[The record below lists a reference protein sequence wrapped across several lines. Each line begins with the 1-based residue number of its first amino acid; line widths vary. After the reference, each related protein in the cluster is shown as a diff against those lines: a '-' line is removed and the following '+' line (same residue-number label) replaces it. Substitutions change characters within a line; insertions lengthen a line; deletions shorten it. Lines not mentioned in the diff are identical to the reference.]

1 MEAPT
6 TELPNT
12 PTKEMDENVTYTLL
26 NHIQGKIGSRWANF
40 VKENGGKHRG
50 RFHRFLSDV

>member
-26 NHIQGKIGSRWANF
+26 NHIQGKIGSRWA
-40 VKENGGKHRG
+40 VTSL
-50 RFHRFLSDV
+50 FLSTSTYFEK